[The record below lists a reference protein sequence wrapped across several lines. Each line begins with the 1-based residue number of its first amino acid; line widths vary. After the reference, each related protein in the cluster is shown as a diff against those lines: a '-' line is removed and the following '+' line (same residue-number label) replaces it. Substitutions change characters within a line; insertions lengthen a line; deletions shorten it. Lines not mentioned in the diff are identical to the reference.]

1 MNPLLVAG
9 VTHGSVVVDLGSGD
23 GVLLIAA
30 AKRGAHAIGYE
41 LSRSMPYIPP
51 CVLCLS

>member
-1 MNPLLVAG
+1 
-9 VTHGSVVVDLGSGD
+9 VVVDLGSGD

-41 LSRSMPYIPP
+41 LSGSVLFLLRSTP
-51 CVLCLS
+51 LEKE